1 MVGDE
6 AAITAFISGAPDARH
21 AEQRVTPVPG
31 EHSPRRR
38 AKVKISVD
46 IDPDLL
52 ERVDKAAR
60 ASGIS
65 RNAVLALGAGRVV
78 EEFDTGRGHKS

>member
-1 MVGDE
+1 M
-6 AAITAFISGAPDARH
+6 
-21 AEQRVTPVPG
+21 
-31 EHSPRRR
+31 
-38 AKVKISVD
+38 SVD